1 MATSSLRGE
10 CVSRQVA
17 VVNWNQ
23 PEIEAT
29 VALVLG
35 AGGIGSSVA
44 MALARLGVKELIL
57 VDKDVVEPSNLNR
70 QILFNAQ
77 SLGRTKVEAAAA
89 ALIQFHCLPGDRP
102 TVITTFHGDAV
113 DNWSTIVE
121 YASRSTVLFN
131 CIDHGA
137 QFDVA
142 AGALAYSLQIPY
154 VTGSSYSN
162 TWIVEYF
169 KAVPLRWRDQPELGK
184 TLPCVQCSGCCHSV
198 KEKIALEQLHIGR
211 IQQHKSLS
219 QIISRGTDTPTQSVG
234 SHVGVCVTASVML
247 VNMWLQG
254 SINVPPF
261 PPKEGDPKQAAT
273 VVPVTHTWSKFD
285 LSDWSAIAQFSV
297 ERDAQ
302 CLVCGPLAV

>member
-1 MATSSLRGE
+1 MS
-10 CVSRQVA
+10 
-17 VVNWNQ
+17 
-23 PEIEAT
+23 
-29 VALVLG
+29 
-35 AGGIGSSVA
+35 
-44 MALARLGVKELIL
+44 LARLGVKELIL
-57 VDKDVVEPSNLNR
+57 VDKDVVEASNLNR
-70 QILFNAQ
+70 QMLFSAQ
-77 SLGRTKVEAAAA
+77 SIGRTKVEAAAA

-102 TVITTFHGDAV
+102 TIITTFHGDAV
-113 DNWSTIVE
+113 ENWSTIVD
-121 YASRSTVLFN
+121 YARRSTVLFN

-142 AGALAYSLQIPY
+142 SGALASSLKIPY

-169 KAVPLRWRDQPELGK
+169 KAVPLRWRGQPAQDQQ
-184 TLPCVQCSGCCHSV
+184 LPCVQCSGCCHSV
-198 KEKIALEQLHIGR
+198 KDKVTLEQLHVSR

-219 QIISRGTDTPTQSVG
+219 HIISRGTDVPTQSVG

-254 SINVPPF
+254 SVNVPAPLA
-261 PPKEGDPKQAAT
+261 PKEGEAGDTTKQQTA

-297 ERDAQ
+297 ERDPQ
-302 CLVCGPLAV
+302 CLVCGPFLVS